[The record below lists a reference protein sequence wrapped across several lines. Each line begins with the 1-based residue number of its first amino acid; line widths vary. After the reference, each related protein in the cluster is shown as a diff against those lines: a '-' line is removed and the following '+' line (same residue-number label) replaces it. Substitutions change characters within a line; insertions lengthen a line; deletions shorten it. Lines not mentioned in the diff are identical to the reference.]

1 MDIVKAVINFGEIS
15 IQLEGP
21 RDFVEKYLD
30 EYKSILEKGRKA
42 TTTPT
47 KTTKGDKPGK
57 SAPKRKGTAKSKSG
71 PSCLGS
77 VKNLIEEGYFKETRE
92 RADVQKHLLSKGLRF
107 ESKHVSAALNNCFSS
122 DRLLR
127 TGVGT
132 HAKYYSN
139 V

>member
-1 MDIVKAVINFGEIS
+1 MDTVKVVISIGEAS

-21 RDFVEKYLD
+21 QEFVEKYLELYRPD
-30 EYKSILEKGRKA
+30 ASKWQTSLKTSKEQVAEKHV
-42 TTTPT
+42 
-47 KTTKGDKPGK
+47 
-57 SAPKRKGTAKSKSG
+57 PKRTRTAKPKAG

-77 VKNLIEEGYFKETRE
+77 VKKLIGEGYFKEPRE
-92 RADVQKHLLSKGLRF
+92 RSDVQKHLLSKGLRF
-107 ESKHVSAALNNCFSS
+107 ESKVVSAALINCFH
-122 DRLLR
+122 DGKLER